1 MKELLILFIV
11 CNIINVI
18 IQTIKSLATIKG
30 SPMVAAIVNATAYGF
45 YTYIIIITNYD
56 LPIWQKMLIVALC
69 NLIGVY
75 IVKKIEEKSKK
86 DKLWKIEATVKKE
99 IEWRKIIN
107 WLIQN
112 DIPYNY
118 INIDKYILINSYC
131 ATQEESKKVKE
142 ILNQYHAKYFV
153 SETKIL

>member
-30 SPMVAAIVNATAYGF
+30 SPLIAAIVNAVAYGF

-56 LPIWQKMLIVALC
+56 LPIWQKMGIVALC

-75 IVKKIEEKSKK
+75 IVKKIEEKTKK
-86 DKLWKIEATVKKE
+86 DKLWKVETTVPKE
-99 IEWRKIIN
+99 EFEEVLEMAKDFNLSFNYVDIN
-107 WLIQN
+107 
-112 DIPYNY
+112 
-118 INIDKYILINSYC
+118 KYFLFNFYC
-131 ATQEESKKVKE
+131 PTQKDSKDVKDL
-142 ILNQYHAKYFV
+142 LNNFDCKYFV
-153 SETKIL
+153 NESKIL